1 MESAVLD
8 PPATRPHD
16 DPPVEALLVDDE
28 AAQLLDAIA
37 DVERSVASLHA
48 KRARIIDQSR
58 TLMEA
63 SAAASPMS
71 RGPAADCELA
81 RQLLISELAPLLR
94 IPAGSA
100 AHLVTESRSLVADL
114 PATLEA
120 LGRGELSYRH
130 AQVVIENADSLPREA
145 LADFEQAVLRVARSL
160 NTSRFRERAR
170 RIRERL
176 HPESLAVRRASRF
189 ERRSVSVDP
198 ARDGMAWL
206 SAYLPAET
214 AIAIDDRLDQLAAA
228 MRDPADSRTFT
239 QLRADAFC
247 EVLVTG
253 DVPSTPD
260 APGSVP
266 RGIRARVLVTVPVLT
281 LMGLDDEPA
290 SLEGYGPIPA
300 DVARLIAA
308 TAPSFTRLLTH
319 PETGVV
325 LSVGRDSYAVPAALR
340 LWLRVRDE
348 TCRAVGCGRRAATSD
363 VDHGHDWAR
372 GGQTA
377 GDNLAHLCRGDHTR
391 KHRLGWRM
399 EHLPG
404 GFVRWT
410 SPMGRSYLTE
420 PSTVLRT

>member
-8 PPATRPHD
+8 PPG
-16 DPPVEALLVDDE
+16 EALLVDD
-28 AAQLLDAIA
+28 AASALLDAVAGI
-37 DVERSVASLHA
+37 DKSVASLLA
-48 KRARIIDQSR
+48 MRARMIDQSR
-58 TLMEA
+58 AWMEA
-63 SAAASPMS
+63 SAAASPLS
-71 RGPAADCELA
+71 RGPHADGELA
-81 RQLLISELAPLLR
+81 RQLLVAELAPLLR

-100 AHLVTESRSLVADL
+100 THLVAESRSLVADL

-120 LGRGELSYRH
+120 LGRGEMSYRH
-130 AQVVIENADSLPREA
+130 AQVVIENAEDLPDEA
-145 LADFEQAVLRVARSL
+145 RGEFEQAVLPVARTL

-170 RIRERL
+170 RIRERI
-176 HPESLAVRRASRF
+176 HPESLAARRASRF

-206 SAYLPAET
+206 SAYLPAEA

-228 MRDPADSRTFT
+228 MRDPADSRTFA
-239 QLRADAFC
+239 QLRTDAFC
-247 EVLVTG
+247 EMLIAG
-253 DVPSTPD
+253 EVPALAE
-260 APGSVP
+260 APGARS
-266 RGIRARVLVTVPVLT
+266 RGIQARGIKARVLVTVPVLT

-300 DVARLIAA
+300 DVARLLAA
-308 TAPSFTRLLTH
+308 GAPSFMRLLTH

-325 LSVGRDSYAVPAALR
+325 LSVGRDSYAVPSALR

-363 VDHGHDWAR
+363 VDHGHDWAK

-404 GFVRWT
+404 GFLRWT

>member
-1 MESAVLD
+1 VGE
-8 PPATRPHD
+8 
-16 DPPVEALLVDDE
+16 
-28 AAQLLDAIA
+28 
-37 DVERSVASLHA
+37 
-48 KRARIIDQSR
+48 SR
-58 TLMEA
+58 TL
-63 SAAASPMS
+63 
-71 RGPAADCELA
+71 
-81 RQLLISELAPLLR
+81 
-94 IPAGSA
+94 
-100 AHLVTESRSLVADL
+100 VTEL

-120 LGRGELSYRH
+120 LGRGEFSYRH
-130 AQVVIENADSLPREA
+130 AQVVIENADDLPAEA
-145 LADFEQAVLRVARSL
+145 RGEFEQAVLPVARKL

-176 HPESLAVRRASRF
+176 HPESLATRRASRF
-189 ERRSVSVDP
+189 ERRSVAVDP

-206 SAYLPAET
+206 SAYLPAEA
-214 AIAIDDRLDQLAAA
+214 AIAIDDRLDQLASA
-228 MRDPADSRTFT
+228 MRDPSDSRTFS

-247 EVLVTG
+247 ELMVSGEVAVSG
-253 DVPSTPD
+253 A
-260 APGSVP
+260 APATLP
-266 RGIRARVLVTVPVLT
+266 PGIRARVLVTVPVLT

-308 TAPSFTRLLTH
+308 KAPSFTRLLTH

-363 VDHGHDWAR
+363 VDHGHDWAK
-372 GGQTA
+372 GGATA

-399 EHLPG
+399 DHLPG

-410 SPMGRSYLTE
+410 SPMGRRYVTE
-420 PSTVLRT
+420 PSAVLRT